1 MKLKEPTFTDL
12 LIDTHIGL
20 ERQGPG
26 SIEATEKA
34 LGFIDGIDETSRIAD
49 LGCGTGG
56 GTIEIARNI
65 GCSIT
70 GLDIFPKFIRAFDE
84 NMFKCGLN
92 DRVKGIVGD
101 MGSLPFEEHSLDL
114 IWSEGAIDNIGFEKG
129 ISHWR
134 GFLKDGGY
142 IAVTCP
148 SWLTGERPD
157 AVSRF
162 WEDAGSHLDSV
173 DENIRIMTKHGYR
186 YIASFTLPDECW
198 TKNYFIPRSR
208 AIENLTGKYIE
219 NDFMKTFIEQNRYEE
234 ELFSRYSMHYGYVFY
249 IAQKT

>member
-26 SIEATEKA
+26 SIEAMEKA

-219 NDFMKTFIEQNRYEE
+219 NDIMKTFIEQNRYEE

-249 IAQKT
+249 ITQKT